1 VRPCGS
7 HSSVLKESCCFARSN
22 ISFFKHNVVFVELSR
37 DGETIVVSQEVP
49 AARAQCAAVDGSRQA
64 TDRQK
69 VGAALLRSPAAT
81 PR

>member
-1 VRPCGS
+1 MRQSFKRSEGV
-7 HSSVLKESCCFARSN
+7 VLLRERQHQLLQ
-22 ISFFKHNVVFVELSR
+22 HNVVFVELSR